1 MLLLLFMFYV
11 FAMIIIQDII
21 ASREQLDS
29 DLDRDISDNFGSVQ
43 KAMISLFKAISTGE
57 VWNTYLQVL
66 PPLSGCMLVFF
77 VCIFELQ
84 IANILTAIV
93 FQHTQRIFT
102 PDALTPAT
110 IDQAK
115 LVKESEVLRQLIAQA
130 PHDMS
135 GTITARELR
144 DTVDF
149 DDDMKIQLR
158 SLGLEVEDLQ
168 KFFDLLVEHLPDG
181 NKRNDVEID
190 RFVEAFM
197 RMKGAAKIVTHETL
211 LMETRA
217 LFQMQARNNLYM
229 KNWQREVNQKLDMLF
244 LRH

>member
-1 MLLLLFMFYV
+1 
-11 FAMIIIQDII
+11 
-21 ASREQLDS
+21 
-29 DLDRDISDNFGSVQ
+29 
-43 KAMISLFKAISTGE
+43 
-57 VWNTYLQVL
+57 
-66 PPLSGCMLVFF
+66 
-77 VCIFELQ
+77 
-84 IANILTAIV
+84 LTAIV

-102 PDALTPAT
+102 PDALTQAS

-115 LVKESEVLRQLIAQA
+115 LLKESEELRQLIKQA
-130 PHDMS
+130 DHDKNGCIS
-135 GTITARELR
+135 AKELR
-144 DTVDF
+144 ETVEF

-197 RMKGAAKIVTHETL
+197 RMKGAAKIVTQETL

-217 LFQMQARNNLYM
+217 LSQMQARNNLYM

-244 LRH
+244 LHD